1 MITLEDPLAE
11 TVLVT
16 GHVVTVVRVISVT
29 VDPSGAGELDSGL
42 TLVGTVTLGAEVG
55 PGTTAVLVVAP
66 AEHLVHTV
74 DVEVIV
80 TVEIVWPVETTVEP
94 PVV

>member
-1 MITLEDPLAE
+1 MRRNNDANWQYFEDSPHSLAS
-11 TVLVT
+11 TP
-16 GHVVTVVRVISVT
+16 R
-29 VDPSGAGELDSGL
+29 DSGDGL
-42 TLVGTVTLGAEVG
+42 CC
-55 PGTTAVLVVAP
+55 